1 MIEVK
6 KENVTGTYTDKYQIT
21 SRKVD
26 GSSNKPIYK
35 LVGGD
40 EYIYY
45 FPDAYGWRLGDI
57 VGDDIG
63 DFSYESKNLIIDS
76 PIDFVVCTHTY
87 SVELFRPPSYF

>member
-1 MIEVK
+1 MK

-76 PIDFVVCTHTY
+76 PIDFVEYTSY
-87 SVELFRPPSYF
+87 LFC